1 MIRSVFATAFFFALA
16 TAGCADAAST
26 PQALAKAAQ
35 AAFDRGDFDAA
46 RALADLDGA
55 PAELQFFYF
64 DNVRECAG
72 ESRCTVATTPV
83 DAEFRE
89 QWAEQARREHA
100 DAPPIE
106 GLLSVTMKAKD
117 GSSSGTMQ
125 MPYAKLGADY
135 RLVTLRLSPA
145 EIARRRATSAEQAM
159 HELLAAGIYDNASRA
174 RRTDWETAATKLPAD
189 GGPAGA
195 ALLHQTTA
203 MAAAVDAH
211 DPDAAMRSGGQLAAL
226 IYADKDFEGKPLP
239 LDARKRKLQ
248 VQALRM
254 LRDVKIS
261 GGYQLAE
268 NAVLMVE
275 ARDGIGWIERGAVL
289 LSLEGDQWDVAGK
302 QLVTFPPE
310 K

>member
-1 MIRSVFATAFFFALA
+1 MIRPYFAATLCLALT

-46 RALADLDGA
+46 RALADLEDA

-72 ESRCTVATTPV
+72 DSRCTVATTPV
-83 DAEFRE
+83 DAKFRKE
-89 QWAEQARREHA
+89 WSEQAKREHA

-106 GLLSVTMKAKD
+106 GLLTVTMKGKD

-125 MPYAKLGADY
+125 MPYARLGANY
-135 RLVTLRLSPA
+135 RLVTLHLPPA

-275 ARDGIGWIERGAVL
+275 ARDGIGWIQRGAVL
-289 LSLEGDQWDVAGK
+289 LSLEGDQWDIAGK
-302 QLVTFPPE
+302 QLVTFPPGN
-310 K
+310 